1 MKKLLSFTFV
11 ALSWASSQAQLT
23 VNNTL
28 YSVTQL
34 VDGVL
39 VPTSNGTVISN
50 VTFGGVY
57 NQSSRYQI
65 GYFTTATN
73 TTTQMGMGSGVMIT
87 SGNTSEIPLAM
98 GTDPRAGQV
107 SRNYVSCTAGEIRRT
122 TTTGT
127 CVNVQNDLIVLS
139 GNTNYY
145 NTAVLEF
152 DFVPVTSNVSFRYV
166 FGSEEFEDNSGLINY
181 QCSDYSDRFGFLL
194 SGPGI
199 AGGQGYTNNAK
210 NIARLSNGSIVS
222 INSVNNGVVGSS
234 GGGPM
239 ASKCLTANP
248 SWVNNAA
255 VAEYFGTIQGTQMN
269 GNTRVLTAY
278 QGGLTPGAT
287 YHIRLIIMDV
297 SDGAYDSVVYLEA
310 GSFST
315 TANPMPV
322 VLGDFTAV
330 CDKKKG
336 VVVEWDTESERNN
349 ERFHLER
356 SLNGEPFELLT
367 SIAGHGNSDQHHHYT
382 FIDESAP
389 LGVTYYQLVQEDE
402 NGTRTVLKTIAIN
415 NSCTLDNPNGYL
427 VGYNEETNSL
437 QMTYSVEKREMA
449 NVFLYDLAGN
459 IVQEWELE
467 LNPSEMNTT
476 LSIDHAF
483 SNGIYMI
490 KIQNNERVYT
500 TKTHLSH

>member
-1 MKKLLSFTFV
+1 MKQLLSITFV
-11 ALSWASSQAQLT
+11 ALSWVGSHAQMT

-34 VDGVL
+34 VNGVL
-39 VPTSNGTVISN
+39 VPTSNGTLISN

-65 GYFTTATN
+65 GFFTAATSTAT
-73 TTTQMGMGSGVMIT
+73 QLGMGSGIMIT

-98 GTDPRAGQV
+98 GTDPRAGQL
-107 SRNYVSCTAGEIRRT
+107 SRNYVSCTTGEIRRI

-127 CVNVQNDLIVLS
+127 CTNVQNDLVILA
-139 GNTNYY
+139 GGENYY
-145 NTAVLEF
+145 NTAILEF
-152 DFVPVTSNVSFRYV
+152 DFVPVTSNVAFRYV

-199 AGGQGYTNNAK
+199 AGGQGYTNNAR

-239 ASKCLTANP
+239 ASKCLAANP
-248 SWVNNAA
+248 AWVNNSA
-255 VAEYFGTIQGTQMN
+255 VAEYFGPIQGTQMN

-315 TANPMPV
+315 TSNPLPV

-330 CDKKKG
+330 CEKKKG

-349 ERFHLER
+349 EQFHLER
-356 SLNGEPFELLT
+356 SHNGEAFELLT
-367 SIAGHGNSDQHHHYT
+367 TVAGHGTTDQQHHYT
-382 FIDESAP
+382 YLDETAP
-389 LGVTYYQLVQEDE
+389 IGVTYYQLVQEDE
-402 NGTRTVLKTIAIN
+402 NGKRTVLKTIAMN
-415 NSCTLDNPNGYL
+415 NSCSLDNPNGYML
-427 VGYNEETNSL
+427 SYQSELNAMQVNYAVDSK
-437 QMTYSVEKREMA
+437 QMATMVM
-449 NVFLYDLAGN
+449 YDLTGN
-459 IVQEWELE
+459 IVQRWEME
-467 LNPSEMNTT
+467 LYPSEHSLT
-476 LSIDHAF
+476 LPIEKDF
-483 SNGIYMI
+483 SNGMYVFQ
-490 KIQNNERVYT
+490 IQNSDQLFT
-500 TKTHLSH
+500 TKNHLSH

>member
-11 ALSWASSQAQLT
+11 ALGWVVSHAQLT

-39 VPTSNGTVISN
+39 VPTSNGTIISN
-50 VTFGGVY
+50 VQFGGVY

-65 GYFTTATN
+65 GYFTTATS
-73 TTTQMGMGSGVMIT
+73 TATQMGMGSGVMIT
-87 SGNTSEIPLAM
+87 SGNTSEIPLAL
-98 GTDPRAGQV
+98 GTDPRAAQL
-107 SRNYVSCTAGEIRRT
+107 SRNYVSCTTGEIRRT

-127 CVNVQNDLIVLS
+127 CTNVQNDLVVLS
-139 GNTNYY
+139 GNTNYF

-210 NIARLSNGSIVS
+210 NIARLANGSIVS

-239 ASKCLTANP
+239 ASKCLAANA
-248 SWVNNAA
+248 SWVNNNP
-255 VAEYFGTIQGTQMN
+255 VAEYFGPIQGTQMN

-315 TANPMPV
+315 TTNPLPV
-322 VLGDFTAV
+322 VLGPFSAL
-330 CDKKKG
+330 CEKNKG
-336 VVVEWDTESERNN
+336 VVVKWDTESERNN
-349 ERFHLER
+349 ERFFLER
-356 SLNGEPFELLT
+356 STSNEEFELLT
-367 SIAGHGNSDQHHHYT
+367 TVEGHGTSDETHHYT
-382 FIDESAP
+382 YIDENAP
-389 LGVTYYQLVQEDE
+389 LGVNYYRLVQEDE
-402 NGTRTVLKTIAIN
+402 NGKRTLLETIAVY
-415 NSCTLDNPNGYL
+415 NSCTLDNPNGYI
-427 VGYNEETNSL
+427 VGYSEENNAL
-437 QMTYSVEKREMA
+437 QLNYSVDKREIA

-459 IVQEWELE
+459 IVQHWEVE
-467 LNPSEMNTT
+467 LSPSEVTT
-476 LSIDHAF
+476 SLPVENAF
-483 SNGIYMI
+483 ADGIYMI
-490 KIQNNERVYT
+490 KIQNNEQVYT